1 MIPPLLAGGI
11 LTLGLVRAGLYDLL
25 PPTWLLLY
33 GAGIVTG
40 GSYSVR
46 PIPLMGVGFM
56 LAGVLA
62 LVSPP
67 SWGDAYMAVAF
78 GGLHIVF
85 GIVIWRKHGG

>member
-1 MIPPLLAGGI
+1 M
-11 LTLGLVRAGLYDLL
+11 
-25 PPTWLLLY
+25 
-33 GAGIVTG
+33 GA
-40 GSYSVR
+40 
-46 PIPLMGVGFM
+46 GFM

-67 SWGDAYMAVAF
+67 AWGDAYMAGAF